1 MAQKVIVQMT
11 DDLDGAEASETVSF
25 AIDGKAY
32 EIDLS
37 EKNADKLRSALHPY
51 MDGGRRI
58 KAVRGG
64 KATTRGTSSR
74 ERSAEIRE
82 WAKSTGVKVNDRG
95 RIPANVIEQYEAA
108 H

>member
-1 MAQKVIVQMT
+1 MAQKVQIIMT
-11 DDLDGAEASETVSF
+11 DDLDGGAATETVSF

-37 EKNADKLRSALHPY
+37 EKNADKLRTTLHSY
-51 MDGGRRI
+51 MESGRRL
-58 KAVRGG
+58 KATRG
-64 KATTRGTSSR
+64 KAQARSGSNR

-82 WAKSTGVKVNDRG
+82 WAKKKGIAVNERG
-95 RIPANVIEQYEAA
+95 RIPGNVIEQYEAA